1 MITRY
6 DTATVAGMTTD
17 PITGFIHARNVPIA
31 RTGVF
36 KYVKPDGSI
45 HKEAKLP
52 EDILSD
58 STVESANN
66 KPVTDNHPEN
76 ANGQRILVNRDNS
89 TALMKGFTAS
99 NAHVD
104 RTDGTVRV
112 DMTITNPDLIK
123 KISGGK
129 RQLSI
134 GFQTQVVPQS
144 GVYKN
149 TEYDSVQKDIT
160 INHVA
165 VVDVA
170 REGPDISLD
179 RSVVGDSAE
188 MIGELDDF
196 SKEKGQKPQMD
207 FEKVRIG
214 DQTIKVAT
222 DDADKLIKFDSDNQ
236 ANQKRIDEL
245 NAQIKKLTDE
255 RDSLKSGNKQAEND
269 KSEAQAKADSLE
281 KELQGYRDKVEGDG
295 LDKLVD
301 QRMGLIDDVKSIV
314 GDSFD
319 PHGKSEKEMKIEA
332 IKSVDGDSAEIDGK
346 DDVYVN
352 AYFNAV
358 KNRKQSHFVGAT
370 VHDFKGDSADRN
382 VSVNQM
388 HENFYN
394 LANKNKGG
402 NK

>member
-6 DTATVAGMTTD
+6 DSSTVSAITKD
-17 PITGFIHARNVPIA
+17 PITGYIHARNVPIA
-31 RTGVF
+31 RAGVF
-36 KYVKPDGSI
+36 KYLKPDGTV
-45 HKEAKLP
+45 HYEAKLP

-58 STVESANN
+58 SAVASANN

-76 ANGQRILVNRDNS
+76 EAGQRILVDKSNTD
-89 TALMKGFTAS
+89 TLMKGLTAS

-104 RTDGTVRV
+104 RADGTVRV
-112 DMTITNPDLIK
+112 DLTITNPDLINK
-123 KISGGK
+123 VDNGK

-134 GFQTQVVPQS
+134 GFQTQVVPKS

-149 TEYDSVQKDIT
+149 AEYDSVQKDIT

-196 SKEKGQKPQMD
+196 SKKKGQKPQMD

-222 DDADKLIKFDSDNQ
+222 DDADKLIKYDSDNS
-236 ANQKRIDEL
+236 AKQKKIDDL

-255 RDSLKSGNKQAEND
+255 RDSLKSGNKQAETD
-269 KSEAQAKADSLE
+269 KSEAEAKADSLE

-301 QRMGLIDDVKSIV
+301 QRMNLITDVKSIV

-319 PHGKSEKEMKIEA
+319 PHGKSEKDMKIEA
-332 IKSVDGDSAEIDGK
+332 IKSVDGDSADIDGQN
-346 DDVYVN
+346 DTFVN
-352 AYFNAV
+352 AYFKAV
-358 KNRKQSHFVGAT
+358 MNRKKSHFVGAT
-370 VHDFKGDSADRN
+370 AHDFKGDSADA
-382 VSVNQM
+382 SVNQM

>member
-6 DTATVAGMTTD
+6 DSSTVSAITKD
-17 PITGFIHARNVPIA
+17 PITGYIHARNVPIA
-31 RTGVF
+31 RAGVF
-36 KYVKPDGSI
+36 KYLKPDGTVR
-45 HKEAKLP
+45 HEAKLP

-58 STVESANN
+58 STVASANN
-66 KPVTDNHPEN
+66 KPITDNHPEN
-76 ANGQRILVNRDNS
+76 EAGQRILVDKSNTN
-89 TALMKGFTAS
+89 TLMKGLTAS

-104 RTDGTVRV
+104 EADGTVRV
-112 DMTITNPDLIK
+112 DLTITNHDLINK
-123 KISGGK
+123 VDNGK

-134 GFQTQVVPQS
+134 GFHTQVVPQS

-214 DQTIKVAT
+214 DQTIEVAT
-222 DDADKLIKFDSDNQ
+222 DDADKLIKFDSDNS
-236 ANQKRIDEL
+236 AKQKKINDL
-245 NAQIKKLTDE
+245 DAQIKKLTDE
-255 RDSLKSGNKQAEND
+255 RDALKSGSEQADKD

-370 VHDFKGDSADRN
+370 VHDFKGDSAESN

-388 HENFYN
+388 HENFYS

>member
-6 DTATVAGMTTD
+6 DSSTVSAITKD
-17 PITGFIHARNVPIA
+17 PITGYIHARNVPIA
-31 RTGVF
+31 RAGVF
-36 KYVKPDGSI
+36 KYLKPDGTVR
-45 HKEAKLP
+45 HEAKLP

-58 STVESANN
+58 STVASANN
-66 KPVTDNHPEN
+66 KPITDNHPEN
-76 ANGQRILVNRDNS
+76 EAGQRILVDKSNTN
-89 TALMKGFTAS
+89 TLMKGLTAS

-104 RTDGTVRV
+104 EADGTVRV
-112 DMTITNPDLIK
+112 DLTITNPDLINK
-123 KISGGK
+123 VDNGK

-222 DDADKLIKFDSDNQ
+222 DDADKLIKFDSDNS

-255 RDSLKSGNKQAEND
+255 RDALKSGSEQADKD

-281 KELQGYRDKVEGDG
+281 KELQDYRNKFEGDG
-295 LDKLVD
+295 FQKAVD
-301 QRMGLIDDVKSIV
+301 ERMALIDNVKSVV

-319 PHGKSEKEMKIEA
+319 PHGKTDKEMKIEA
-332 IKSVDGDSAEIDGK
+332 IKHVDGDASDVDGQNDTYID
-346 DDVYVN
+346 
-352 AYFNAV
+352 AYF
-358 KNRKQSHFVGAT
+358 KSIMNRKKSHFVGAT
-370 VHDFKGDSADRN
+370 VHDFKGDSADSN

>member
-6 DTATVAGMTTD
+6 DSSTVSAITKD
-17 PITGFIHARNVPIA
+17 PITGYIHARNVPIA

-104 RTDGTVRV
+104 RIDGTVRV

-144 GVYKN
+144 GV
-149 TEYDSVQKDIT
+149 SVQKDIT

-179 RSVVGDSAE
+179 RSVVGDAAE
-188 MIGELDDF
+188 MIGEIDGI

-214 DQTIKVAT
+214 NQTIKVAT
-222 DDADKLIKFDSDNQ
+222 DDAD
-236 ANQKRIDEL
+236 
-245 NAQIKKLTDE
+245 
-255 RDSLKSGNKQAEND
+255 
-269 KSEAQAKADSLE
+269 
-281 KELQGYRDKVEGDG
+281 
-295 LDKLVD
+295 
-301 QRMGLIDDVKSIV
+301 
-314 GDSFD
+314 
-319 PHGKSEKEMKIEA
+319 
-332 IKSVDGDSAEIDGK
+332 
-346 DDVYVN
+346 
-352 AYFNAV
+352 
-358 KNRKQSHFVGAT
+358 
-370 VHDFKGDSADRN
+370 
-382 VSVNQM
+382 
-388 HENFYN
+388 
-394 LANKNKGG
+394 
-402 NK
+402 

>member
-1 MITRY
+1 
-6 DTATVAGMTTD
+6 
-17 PITGFIHARNVPIA
+17 
-31 RTGVF
+31 
-36 KYVKPDGSI
+36 
-45 HKEAKLP
+45 
-52 EDILSD
+52 
-58 STVESANN
+58 
-66 KPVTDNHPEN
+66 
-76 ANGQRILVNRDNS
+76 
-89 TALMKGFTAS
+89 
-99 NAHVD
+99 
-104 RTDGTVRV
+104 
-112 DMTITNPDLIK
+112 MTITNPDLINK
-123 KISGGK
+123 VDNGK

-134 GFQTQVVPQS
+134 GFQTQVVPKS

-149 TEYDSVQKDIT
+149 AEYDSVQKDIT

-196 SKEKGQKPQMD
+196 SKKKGQKPQMD

-222 DDADKLIKFDSDNQ
+222 DDADKLIKYDSDNS
-236 ANQKRIDEL
+236 AKQKKIDDL

-255 RDSLKSGNKQAEND
+255 RDSLKSGNKQAETD
-269 KSEAQAKADSLE
+269 KSEAEAKADSLE

-301 QRMGLIDDVKSIV
+301 QRMNLITDVKSIV

-319 PHGKSEKEMKIEA
+319 PHGKSEKDMKIEA
-332 IKSVDGDSAEIDGK
+332 IKSVDGDSADIDGQN
-346 DDVYVN
+346 DTFVN
-352 AYFNAV
+352 AYFKAV
-358 KNRKQSHFVGAT
+358 MNRKKSHFVGAT
-370 VHDFKGDSADRN
+370 AHDFKGDSADA
-382 VSVNQM
+382 SVNQM